1 MSKITTSGIGDEM
14 SKGSGKQSRAKRVTA
29 VKAALRYV
37 YYNEEMPY
45 DFDERQIR
53 IYNRYVKQLLE
64 KVNEYKNT
72 I

>member
-1 MSKITTSGIGDEM
+1 M
-14 SKGSGKQSRAKRVTA
+14 SGKQSRANRVAA
-29 VKAALRYV
+29 VKAAQRYV
-37 YYNEEMPY
+37 YYCEEMHS

-53 IYNRYVKQLLE
+53 IYNKYVKQMLE

>member
-1 MSKITTSGIGDEM
+1 M
-14 SKGSGKQSRAKRVTA
+14 SKGSGKQSRANRVAA
-29 VKAALRYV
+29 VKAAQRYV
-37 YYNEEMPY
+37 LCGKDMPS

-53 IYNRYVKQLLE
+53 IYNKYVKQLLE

>member
-1 MSKITTSGIGDEM
+1 M
-14 SKGSGKQSRAKRVTA
+14 SGKQSRANRVAA
-29 VKAALRYV
+29 VKAAQRYV
-37 YYNEEMPY
+37 YYCEEMPS

-53 IYNRYVKQLLE
+53 IYNKYVKQMLE

>member
-1 MSKITTSGIGDEM
+1 MS
-14 SKGSGKQSRAKRVTA
+14 SKSGKQSRAKRVEA
-29 VKAALRYV
+29 VKASLRYV
-37 YYNEEMPY
+37 MCDEEMPN

-53 IYNRYVKQLLE
+53 VYNKYVKQLLE